1 MNALHPWADSRSH
14 NDPSCASV
22 HRATGIAGERRI
34 GDHEFLALA
43 NEFSTSRT

>member
-1 MNALHPWADSRSH
+1 LCSGRSIAAPH
-14 NDPSCASV
+14 ITSQ
-22 HRATGIAGERRI
+22 RAIGGNVELLYIV